1 MDYCIQHKSEVE
13 KQELFPVK
21 SSQRGNLAASKTSDE
36 DHVLGR
42 TSTSLVSE
50 PQQGTGRGGVVHQSP
65 WLVLFTLEE
74 QESELWLKDGRAC
87 RGPVRP

>member
-50 PQQGTGRGGVVHQSP
+50 PQQGTGRGGLCIRVLGWYFSPLRSRNQSC
-65 WLVLFTLEE
+65 
-74 QESELWLKDGRAC
+74 G
-87 RGPVRP
+87 